1 MSLPTSWNTKR
12 VFGTFKNFDDGSP
25 ASGDITFD
33 PLQVVTLPEGGGRT
47 IVMPRPRTV
56 QLDSS
61 GQIDILLPAT
71 DDTDLNIT
79 GLIYKVSERI
89 APANRTYYIEVG
101 LSGGDIDLAT
111 VSPMVDPPNLVSTRG
126 QSAYDLWIADG
137 HTGTVTD
144 FLDWLGA
151 IPGPAGPAGPAGPPG
166 DDGTTLT
173 TIASTGG
180 VLTIDC
186 ALGDNFITTLTENI
200 TSIVLTNEPATE
212 KAKPI
217 SLEIEQHASAP
228 KTVAFPAGWGWPG
241 GTVGE
246 VSSTN
251 GAVDELNLV
260 VRNKGGTKRYRAVLV
275 KEWA

>member
-12 VFGTFKNFDDGSP
+12 VFGTFKNFDDESP
-25 ASGDITFD
+25 ATGDITFD
-33 PLQVVTLPEGGGRT
+33 PLQVVTLPEGSGRT
-47 IVMPRPRTV
+47 IIMPRPRTV
-56 QLDSS
+56 QLDSE
-61 GQIDILLPAT
+61 GKIDILLPAT
-71 DDTDLNIT
+71 DDADLNIT
-79 GLIYKVSERI
+79 GLIYRVSERI
-89 APANRTYYIEVG
+89 APANRTYYIEVP
-101 LSGGDIDLAT
+101 LSGPDIDLAT
-111 VSPMVDPPNLVSTRG
+111 VSPMVPPPSLVSTRG

-151 IPGPAGPAGPAGPPG
+151 IPGPAGPTGPPG

-173 TIASTGG
+173 TIASVAG
-180 VLTIDC
+180 VLTINC
-186 ALGDNFITTLTENI
+186 ALGDNFITTLHENV
-200 TSIVLTNEPATE
+200 TSVVLTNEPATE

-228 KTVAFPAGWGWPG
+228 KTFAFPAGWDWPG
-241 GTVGE
+241 GTVGA

-275 KEWA
+275 KGWA